1 MPVSF
6 ALDAPPSSSACAT
19 TSLPAKSDA
28 SAPPAADGL
37 LLSRGPSHDH
47 FFAPWR
53 APLSRLNL
61 KGRRDMPSDNL
72 LAHNA
77 NTTKRPR
84 PKLILPIGSGRTG
97 KSLWSR
103 WFIDRAAGHRSQ
115 LDIIDGDTLNPCLA
129 SFYKSARVPPAFKG
143 DQPTWFEKTIE
154 SGVEGRRS
162 TLLELGSWL
171 FDGWLAELPLAESL
185 AEQRVDLIAVY
196 LLTPDVYSL
205 PRLPYMLDL
214 IKSPRTLIVLNE
226 WGFDSD
232 KARAAFSPI
241 LANPIVAAAQADG
254 ARIVTMPHLEDAEV
268 LDAMRA
274 LRREGASGAVADP
287 ALSAWLTRME
297 ENFAPVADWLA

>member
-115 LDIIDGDTLNPCLA
+115 LDIIDGDTINPCLA

-143 DQPTWFEKTIE
+143 DQPTWFEKPSNPASKAGAPPSLS
-154 SGVEGRRS
+154 SGPGCS
-162 TLLELGSWL
+162 TAGSPNCL
-171 FDGWLAELPLAESL
+171 SQSPLQNKAS
-185 AEQRVDLIAVY
+185 I
-196 LLTPDVYSL
+196 S
-205 PRLPYMLDL
+205 
-214 IKSPRTLIVLNE
+214 SPSI
-226 WGFDSD
+226 S
-232 KARAAFSPI
+232 
-241 LANPIVAAAQADG
+241 
-254 ARIVTMPHLEDAEV
+254 
-268 LDAMRA
+268 
-274 LRREGASGAVADP
+274 
-287 ALSAWLTRME
+287 
-297 ENFAPVADWLA
+297 